1 MLLDIQQ
8 LEGKDETL
16 LSALMVATKTA
27 WKALDAIWDVICFTA
42 EGNMC
47 SASFLEVKISG
58 FSRYVTLNWSN
69 ISTQAVR
76 LDYSSKEVQQC

>member
-42 EGNMC
+42 EDNMC
-47 SASFLEVKISG
+47 SASFLEVKLSG
-58 FSRYVTLNWSN
+58 FSRYVTKL
-69 ISTQAVR
+69 
-76 LDYSSKEVQQC
+76 E